1 MAIRHSDQ
9 PVRLEIA
16 AVASQTL
23 EALER
28 ELGCSHV
35 LAQALARRGFADP
48 AGAREFLEC
57 AEAHRPGAF
66 RGIGSAVELVLGH
79 VARGS
84 TITVHGDYDC
94 DGVCSTAILVAALRQ
109 LGADVDWHLPD
120 RQAEGYGLAAAT
132 VSRLIERGTKLLI
145 TADCAITAVAEVAAA
160 RAGGIDV
167 LVTDHH
173 SPRADGLLPEA
184 VYVHPSL
191 CAYPCPDLCATA
203 VAAKL
208 AQALRESAGVAEG
221 ESEADLEL
229 VAIATMAD
237 VVALRGENRRLV
249 RAGLRALAST
259 RRPGLRALMRVARVA
274 PLALDEQ
281 ALAFRIAP
289 RINAAGRLYRADAA
303 LELLLTDDIARA
315 EELAGELDR
324 CNAERRG
331 IETRIRFEAEALVAA
346 GPPQP
351 AAHVL
356 AAAGWHPGVIGIVAA
371 RVAERHHRPVVLVAL
386 PQDGCGHASGSG
398 RSIPRFDLLGGL
410 AAAAEHL
417 ERYGGHRAAAGLTI
431 DPAAVNAFRDAFVA
445 HAEAAL
451 GPEQLTVCERVDAIA
466 SGEEIGLDLAEELA
480 RMAPFG
486 AGNPT
491 ISLLLPA
498 ATFSDPVGFG
508 GERRDDHARFTV
520 SSGAGRARAVLFGN
534 GPRVPV
540 ELGAPVDAT
549 FTLERDEWQG
559 VVAPRLLLR
568 SASVCDP
575 PPIELLGERGGFLER
590 ALAEFDRPLGEPDRP
605 LGEPARA
612 RLEIDRRGH
621 GIAAMIT
628 QLLATGEPLLVVVA
642 DTPARERHLRTRL
655 GGFALA
661 SHAALEREPELAA
674 PFTHVVALDPPT
686 SPAAHLRLAAARGD
700 LGPQRLYLGW
710 GPAEL
715 RFAAHKHQ
723 QEYGLRD
730 SLAACYRALRDRGG
744 AVGRELEAVLRE
756 GAPSPEGGGRLLAIL
771 TEVGLANL
779 DRERVAVTVTEQR
792 RVTLEQSPAYR
803 DYERTRQDG
812 LTYLGMTTPRQAAA

>member
-1 MAIRHSDQ
+1 
-9 PVRLEIA
+9 
-16 AVASQTL
+16 
-23 EALER
+23 
-28 ELGCSHV
+28 
-35 LAQALARRGFADP
+35 
-48 AGAREFLEC
+48 
-57 AEAHRPGAF
+57 
-66 RGIGSAVELVLGH
+66 
-79 VARGS
+79 
-84 TITVHGDYDC
+84 
-94 DGVCSTAILVAALRQ
+94 
-109 LGADVDWHLPD
+109 
-120 RQAEGYGLAAAT
+120 
-132 VSRLIERGTKLLI
+132 
-145 TADCAITAVAEVAAA
+145 
-160 RAGGIDV
+160 
-167 LVTDHH
+167 
-173 SPRADGLLPEA
+173 
-184 VYVHPSL
+184 
-191 CAYPCPDLCATA
+191 
-203 VAAKL
+203 
-208 AQALRESAGVAEG
+208 
-221 ESEADLEL
+221 
-229 VAIATMAD
+229 MAD

-371 RVAERHHRPVVLVAL
+371 RVAERHHRPVVLIAL

-398 RSIPRFDLLGGL
+398 RSIPGFDLLGGL

-445 HAEAAL
+445 HAQAAL

-540 ELGAPVDAT
+540 ELGTPVDAT
-549 FTLERDEWQG
+549 FRLERDEWRG

-568 SASVCDP
+568 SAIACDP

-590 ALAEFDRPLGEPDRP
+590 ALVELDRPLAEPDRP
-605 LGEPARA
+605 LAEPARA

-621 GIAAMIT
+621 GIAALIT

-642 DTPARERHLRTRL
+642 DTPARERHLRMRL

-686 SPAAHLRLAAARGD
+686 SRAAHLRLAAARGD

-756 GAPSPEGGGRLLAIL
+756 KAPSPECGGRLLRIL
-771 TEVGLANL
+771 TEVGLVDL

-812 LTYLGMTTPRQAAA
+812 LRYLGMTTPQQAAA